1 MKKKVMKMLLKAIAL
16 IVGIAPIAVVI
27 IEFMVSQGSHD
38 AREVTACLDKA
49 MNAVVWFFG
58 AVIVGVMLYDY
69 ADEIELVEEKPSE

>member
-38 AREVTACLDKA
+38 VQKVTDCLDKA

-58 AVIVGVMLYDY
+58 TSIVGVMLYTY

>member
-38 AREVTACLDKA
+38 VREVTNCLDTA

-58 AVIVGVMLYDY
+58 TSIVGVMLYTY
-69 ADEIELVEEKPSE
+69 ADEIELVKEKPSE